1 MNPNNKIKYSNGDRV
16 FIGFD
21 TLILLFI
28 LVIILYPLLFV
39 LMSSFSGG
47 TLLTGLSLIP
57 RRFSFEGYKAVIEYS
72 YVWSGYRNSIIYTL
86 LYTVFATACTILCAY
101 PLSRSEF
108 KFGKFAMGL
117 CVFTMYFGGGLIP
130 TYIWIKKLGLLDS
143 IWAIILP
150 GMLSVYNMIVMR
162 TYFAGQIPKDLYESA
177 QIDGCGQWRYLIS
190 IVIPL
195 SGAVIAVVALY
206 YGVGKWNSYFDA
218 MLYLQDREL
227 LPLQNILREI
237 MIVNTSNTLYSDVE
251 AQARAEERAELIKY
265 CMIVVATI
273 PMMIIYPFIQKF
285 FVKGVML
292 GAVKG

>member
-1 MNPNNKIKYSNGDRV
+1 MKGKKAIKYCNSDRV

-21 TLILLFI
+21 TLLLIFI
-28 LVIILYPLLFV
+28 FIIILYPLLFV
-39 LMSSFSGG
+39 FMSSFNGG
-47 TLLTGLSLIP
+47 MVLKGLSLIP
-57 RRFSFEGYKAVIEYS
+57 RYLSLEGYKAVIEYN
-72 YVWSGYRNSIIYTL
+72 YVWSGYKNSIIYTL
-86 LYTVFATACTILCAY
+86 LYTVLSTACTILCAY
-101 PLSRSEF
+101 PLSRNEF
-108 KFGKFAMGL
+108 KFGKIAMGL

-130 TYIWIKKLGLLDS
+130 TYIWIKKLGLLNS

-177 QIDGCGQWRYLIS
+177 QLDGCGQWRYLIS
-190 IVIPL
+190 IVLPL

-218 MLYLQDREL
+218 MVYLQDRTL

-237 MIVNTSNTLYSDVE
+237 MIVNTSNSLYSDVE
-251 AQARAEERAELIKY
+251 AQARAEERAELVKY
-265 CMIVVATI
+265 CMIVVSTI
-273 PMMIIYPFIQKF
+273 PMMIIYPFVQRF

-292 GAVKG
+292 GSVKG